1 MSMHHPLRL
10 LAVGFFAFAPAAH
23 AARPMPIPPRGPAP
37 PPPVSAPVDPNAPL
51 PPSAAAIHSDPDSYV
66 VPEQWRD
73 SARALVEPGES
84 GLPGG
89 LELVDVALG
98 NRISATYRG
107 EAGEL
112 RVDVVAPAVAG
123 EGAAWVGKRL
133 ALVVV
138 SSTLSDEALK
148 PALAR
153 VQQLLEGREMA
164 WSWFRRAPG
173 HAERDLAREAATLAM
188 RDARRLAWLGDTA
201 GATAAVDEALRGA
214 TDPLPLLLEGARIL
228 HRAAALDRA
237 AELGDRAAELATQAI
252 TTGASTLDAHGRDR
266 LRVALAMATA
276 LGGHGTK
283 AEEMTR
289 DLLRRPA
296 VVCDVAR
303 VAEEL
308 DRVGA
313 LAEAAVVAAAVV
325 SLDRTCD
332 AGWAAGVDVARHR
345 GDAAGAV
352 SIGEQAVAERPVV
365 ILARAALA
373 RALLAAGRA
382 EESLLPARV
391 AVGRS
396 GAAEPVLTTLASIAV
411 RGVATAEVLE
421 DWSGQAARY
430 PGDAGRV
437 AFGAIACWL
446 SNDAVCASQRFA
458 RVRELNGGE
467 APGTR
472 ALEALMWVHAGRLED
487 AAAAEKAAWSDAEVD
502 LANVAA
508 SAELAEAQG
517 DTKAAIAAWRAY
529 IAASIRELG
538 PVPEGIAQ
546 SKLRALTGE
555 GGPPAAASGAAS
567 TTVPA
572 SAPAGGP
579 LWPWILGA
587 GLLVAAAW
595 WWTTRSATAS

>member
-10 LAVGFFAFAPAAH
+10 LALAFLLVAPRASAV
-23 AARPMPIPPRGPAP
+23 RPVPIPPRGTP
-37 PPPVSAPVDPNAPL
+37 PPPVIAPVDPNAPL
-51 PPSAAAIHSDPDSYV
+51 APSAAAIHSNPDSYV

-73 SARALVEPGES
+73 SARALVEPGDS

-89 LELVDVALG
+89 LELVEVELG

-107 EAGEL
+107 DAGEL

-138 SSTLSDEALK
+138 KSTLSDAALK

-153 VQQLLEGREMA
+153 VQELLEGREMG

-173 HAERDLAREAATLAM
+173 HAERDVAREAAVLAM
-188 RDARRLAWLGDTA
+188 RGARRLAWLGDAA
-201 GATAAVDEALRGA
+201 GARAAVSEALQGA
-214 TDPLPLLLEGARIL
+214 TDPLPLLLEGSRVL
-228 HRAAALDRA
+228 HRAGALEGAAELADRA
-237 AELGDRAAELATQAI
+237 AALATQAI

-289 DLLRRPA
+289 DLLRRPSVA
-296 VVCDVAR
+296 CEVAR

-313 LAEAAVVAAAVV
+313 LTEAAVVAAAVV

-332 AGWAAGVDVARHR
+332 AGWAVGVEVARHR
-345 GDAAGAV
+345 GDAAEAV
-352 SIGEQAVAERPVV
+352 KIGEQAVAERPVV

-382 EESLLPARV
+382 EDSLLPARV

-396 GAAEPVLTTLASIAV
+396 GGAEPVLTTFASIAA

-430 PGDAGRV
+430 PNDAGRV
-437 AFGAIACWL
+437 AFGAVACWL
-446 SNDAVCASQRFA
+446 SNEAQCASQRFA

-467 APGTR
+467 AAGTR
-472 ALEALMWVHAGRLED
+472 ALEAMMLVQAGRLEE
-487 AAAAEKAAWSDAEVD
+487 AAAAEKAAWADAEVD

-508 SAELAEAQG
+508 AAEVAEAAG
-517 DTKAAIAAWRAY
+517 DSQRAITAWRAY
-529 IAASIRELG
+529 VAGSLRDLG

-546 SKLRALTGE
+546 AKLRALTGE
-555 GGPPAAASGAAS
+555 GGPPAALSGPAA

-572 SAPAGGP
+572 SAPARGP

-587 GLLVAAAW
+587 GLLVAGAW
-595 WWTTRSATAS
+595 WWTTRSTTAS